1 MSFPSPPAGLL
12 ERGQTAAQTQQ
23 EETGMPQSLGKSV
36 QVAERET
43 LQHLQLLGDSRGPLE
58 SSRLQ
63 ESGGDRRSSTTT
75 SMSLKKKR
83 EERGRFSIDVNWQFA
98 VQMPVGGT
106 QECAALFVAF
116 VQACLL
122 AHQETSSAS
131 ALLRAPGI
139 LEGSA
144 PRVDSCQK
152 GPWARGTLIFL
163 CFFPKRVSECCRKQQ
178 EGIRS

>member
-1 MSFPSPPAGLL
+1 MSFPSPLACPL
-12 ERGQTAAQTQQ
+12 ERGQTAAQAQQ

-63 ESGGDRRSSTTT
+63 ESGGDRRSSTIT

-83 EERGRFSIDVNWQFA
+83 EERGRFSMDVNWQFA

-116 VQACLL
+116 VQAWLL

-131 ALLRAPGI
+131 ALLRALGKPGG
-139 LEGSA
+139 LSPSGGQLSE
-144 PRVDSCQK
+144 R
-152 GPWARGTLIFL
+152 TLGKRNSDFPL
-163 CFFPKRVSECCRKQQ
+163 LLFKACF
-178 EGIRS
+178 